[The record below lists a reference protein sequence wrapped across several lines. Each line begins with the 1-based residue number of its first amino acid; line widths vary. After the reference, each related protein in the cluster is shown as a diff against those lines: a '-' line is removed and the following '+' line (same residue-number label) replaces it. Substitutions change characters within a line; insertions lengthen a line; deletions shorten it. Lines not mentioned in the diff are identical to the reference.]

1 MKLLRG
7 IVQFGELE
15 NSIFLEVLD
24 YNHSGFKIKKR
35 VYLGHAKRAP
45 LIVFGG
51 TDFRNLLAE
60 GVSPL
65 LKGEAEFWGDELG

>member
-1 MKLLRG
+1 M
-7 IVQFGELE
+7 
-15 NSIFLEVLD
+15 
-24 YNHSGFKIKKR
+24 
-35 VYLGHAKRAP
+35 GHAKRAP